1 MIIDLH
7 LTKDIIESPYFDPK
21 NSLYIQLDM
30 FEKELDNAIV
40 ANVPEL
46 TVIHGIGEGVLKSEV
61 HKILKK
67 HPLVAGYIN
76 EYNILY
82 GMGSTK
88 IVFK

>member
-40 ANVPEL
+40 ANVPEWHWRMC
-46 TVIHGIGEGVLKSEV
+46 V
-61 HKILKK
+61 KI
-67 HPLVAGYIN
+67 
-76 EYNILY
+76 
-82 GMGSTK
+82 GST
-88 IVFK
+88 